1 MIKANGLT
9 KRYGGRTRRPGRTG
23 RTGTPVGTG
32 KTVVD
37 DLTFTVE
44 PGAVTG
50 FLGPNGAGKS
60 TTMRMI
66 MGLDAPTAGHV
77 TVGDRAYAAHPAPLH
92 EVGGLLEARAV
103 HPGRTAHHHLMAL
116 AHTHGIP
123 GSRVEH
129 VLGLTGLTDVAGN
142 RVKGFS
148 LGMGQ
153 RLGIAAALL
162 GDPATVILDEP
173 VNGLDPEGVLW
184 IRNLLKS
191 LAAEGRTVFVSSHL
205 MSETALTADRLIIIG
220 RGRLL
225 AETTVAD
232 FVRDSGVTAMK
243 VVSPGARTL
252 ASLLAGPGVEIAP
265 GAASDEL
272 DVRGVDGAYIGRIA
286 AAHAV
291 PLYELTPRTA
301 SLEQAFMDLT
311 RDEVEYQAG
320 TTHDA
325 PTGAAA

>member
-9 KRYGGRTRRPGRTG
+9 KRYGGRTGKSGR
-23 RTGTPVGTG
+23 TG

-66 MGLDAPTAGHV
+66 LGLDAPTAGSV

-92 EVGGLLEARAV
+92 EVGALLEARAV

-123 GSRVEH
+123 GSRVGH
-129 VLGLTGLTDVAGN
+129 VLDLTGLTDVAGD

-205 MSETALTADRLIIIG
+205 MSEMALTAERLIIIG

-232 FVRDSGVTAMK
+232 FVRDSGIAAMK
-243 VVSPGARTL
+243 VVSPDAATL
-252 ASLLAGPGVEIAP
+252 AALLAGPGVEITP
-265 GAASDEL
+265 GAGPDEL
-272 DVRGVDGAYIGRIA
+272 DVRGVDGEHIGRIA

-291 PLYELTPRTA
+291 PVYELTPRTA

-320 TTHDA
+320 GTTHDA
-325 PTGAAA
+325 LTGAAA

>member
-1 MIKANGLT
+1 MIEANGLT
-9 KRYGGRTRRPGRTG
+9 KVYGGRARPGKRG
-23 RTGTPVGTG
+23 GGGGP

-37 DLTFTVE
+37 DLSFTVG
-44 PGAVTG
+44 PGTVTG

-66 MGLDAPTAGHV
+66 LGLDAPTRGRATVAG
-77 TVGDRAYAAHPAPLH
+77 RAYAAHGAPLT
-92 EVGGLLEARAV
+92 EVGALLEARSV
-103 HPGRTAHHHLMAL
+103 HPGRSARNHLTAL

-123 GSRVEH
+123 RSRVDR
-129 VLGLTGLTDVAGN
+129 VLDLSGLTGVAN
-142 RVKGFS
+142 HRVKGFS

-162 GDPATVILDEP
+162 GDPATLVLDEP

-205 MSETALTADRLIIIG
+205 MGETALTADHLVIIG

-225 AETTVAD
+225 ADTTVTD
-232 FVRDSGVTAMK
+232 FVRAAGADSVRVVTPEA
-243 VVSPGARTL
+243 T
-252 ASLLAGPGVEIAP
+252 LLAEALAAPGVHLSSDTP
-265 GAASDEL
+265 GTL
-272 DVRGVDGAYIGRIA
+272 TVRGTDSRHIGRTA
-286 AAHAV
+286 AALSI
-291 PLYELTPRTA
+291 PLHELTPVTA

-311 RDEVEYQAG
+311 RTSVEYQASAPAPEG
-320 TTHDA
+320 T
-325 PTGAAA
+325 PV